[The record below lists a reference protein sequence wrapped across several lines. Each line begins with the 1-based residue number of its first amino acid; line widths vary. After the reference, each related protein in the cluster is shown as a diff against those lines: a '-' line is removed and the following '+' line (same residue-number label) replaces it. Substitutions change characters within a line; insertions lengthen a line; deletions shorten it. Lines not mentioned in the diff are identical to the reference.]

1 MKEILK
7 SGTNNLKSLLVFIFI
22 TLASA
27 TYAQVQKA
35 KVGDII
41 GCGFVFHVQDSAR
54 VQTILLCTFTDQ
66 AKSIKWHNGVYI
78 TTFATKDGVADIANA
93 DQIIKVQKNGLYA
106 ATAAQ
111 KVSSNAAANC
121 FDTSGWYLPSKQELL
136 LLDKNL
142 TTAQKRT
149 TLKLAKEGYWSSL
162 EVKLPDGSDTAVV
175 KAKKAWIV
183 DFLNGRTFPAN
194 KANKYH
200 VRAVKAIRR
209 NF

>member
-1 MKEILK
+1 MYKI
-7 SGTNNLKSLLVFIFI
+7 NNLKTLLFFLF
-22 TLASA
+22 TLLA
-27 TYAQVQKA
+27 TVNYAQVQKA
-35 KVGDII
+35 KIGDII

-66 AKSIKWHNGVYI
+66 AKSISWRNGTYV
-78 TTFATKDGVADIANA
+78 TTFATKDGIADIANA
-93 DQIIKVQKNGLYA
+93 DQIIKVQKNGPYA

-111 KVSSNAAANC
+111 QVSSNAAANC
-121 FDTSGWYLPSKQELL
+121 FDTSGWYLPSKEELL

-142 TTAQKRT
+142 TTAQKRN
-149 TLKLAKEGYWSSL
+149 TLKLAKEGYWTSL
-162 EVKLPDGSDTAVV
+162 EVKLPEGSEAV
-175 KAKKAWIV
+175 AKKAWIV
-183 DFLNGRTFPAN
+183 DFLNGRPIQSN